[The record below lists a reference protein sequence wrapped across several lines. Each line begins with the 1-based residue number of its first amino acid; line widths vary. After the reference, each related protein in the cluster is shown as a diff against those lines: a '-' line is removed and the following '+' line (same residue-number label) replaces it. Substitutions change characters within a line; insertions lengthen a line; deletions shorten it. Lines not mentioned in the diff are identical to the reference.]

1 MKAKTLRI
9 RMMLLFT
16 TVVGVLLAGSYLAF
30 WGLLAHEVP
39 TQLNRQLLETAR
51 PLIADIVTE
60 PNAKDVNRL
69 DIPGEF
75 FELLDSTGRVL
86 QRSRNV
92 TAAID
97 LNGISPAVSRPTFGI
112 ATIGHAQS
120 VRIALVPFQQG
131 NQTRILVVAIPTLGT
146 NRVLDSFGGFA
157 WFFFLLTS
165 FLIPAFRLFMWG
177 EVWRLSPRSPG
188 TRP

>member
-131 NQTRILVVAIPTLGT
+131 NQTRILVVAIQRNQPRCFTAHLRNCNYRARSIST
-146 NRVLDSFGGFA
+146 HCTRSFSTRESNTYFGGGY
-157 WFFFLLTS
+157 S
-165 FLIPAFRLFMWG
+165 H
-177 EVWRLSPRSPG
+177 
-188 TRP
+188 TRHQ

>member
-51 PLIADIVTE
+51 PLIADILTE

-75 FELLDSTGRVL
+75 FELLDSTGPDL
-86 QRSRNV
+86 QRSRND
-92 TAAID
+92 TAAVV
-97 LNGISPAVSRPTFGI
+97 LNGISPAVSRPTFRL
-112 ATIGHAQS
+112 AALAHA
-120 VRIALVPFQQG
+120 
-131 NQTRILVVAIPTLGT
+131 
-146 NRVLDSFGGFA
+146 
-157 WFFFLLTS
+157 
-165 FLIPAFRLFMWG
+165 
-177 EVWRLSPRSPG
+177 
-188 TRP
+188 